1 MHKTDSRSPSTSFL
15 QAFVQ
20 QTVRAGCLHKWPL
33 QRLQRHSPADKS
45 DFLYQRSQTNLP
57 IDQEIPWARI
67 KKLRSSCQQGIKT
80 WNLQGA
86 GGEFPYQY
94 VVQFFQ
100 DGNSTSSTSSEPKHR
115 SWSLDLI
122 AWIENLSVWYFAK
135 RLSKQRPEAAFNL
148 SWFVH
153 CSFMFSLYPVLPRP
167 AHVPWAN
174 VLTPSRNGT
183 SETAAA
189 SKAWF
194 LFLRMVLHE
203 SHLTCVSSRLAS
215 WRVKWLKPFAWTPMV
230 SIKQIPSR
238 WKIRLHK
245 FGFPSG
251 VFGFPELN

>member
-1 MHKTDSRSPSTSFL
+1 MFLINTQAISCVSMCTRQTPGHHPLHSYRHLYSKQCEPAVCINGYFYNIYSDILLLTSGNF
-15 QAFVQ
+15 APKVSN
-20 QTVRAGCLHKWPL
+20 KPPYWPRDPL
-33 QRLQRHSPADKS
+33 SEN
-45 DFLYQRSQTNLP
+45 T
-57 IDQEIPWARI
+57 I
-67 KKLRSSCQQGIKT
+67 KKFMSAGNKK

-100 DGNSTSSTSSEPKHR
+100 NRNSTSSTSSEPKHR

-135 RLSKQRPEAAFNL
+135 RLSKQRPEAFNL

-153 CSFMFSLYPVLPRP
+153 CSFTFSLYPVLPRP

-183 SETAAA
+183 SESMAA

-194 LFLRMVLHE
+194 LFLTLDA
-203 SHLTCVSSRLAS
+203 AS
-215 WRVKWLKPFAWTPMV
+215 WASPDMCF
-230 SIKQIPSR
+230 IKTCLLEGQVTQT
-238 WKIRLHK
+238 
-245 FGFPSG
+245 FC
-251 VFGFPELN
+251 LNTNGIYQTNTI